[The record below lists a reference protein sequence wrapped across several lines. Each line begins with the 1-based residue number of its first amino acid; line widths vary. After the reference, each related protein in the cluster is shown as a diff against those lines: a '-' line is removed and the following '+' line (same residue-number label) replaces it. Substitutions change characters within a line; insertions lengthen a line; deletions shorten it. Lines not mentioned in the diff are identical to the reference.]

1 MANEDLKAAQ
11 ARTKQALSA
20 VRATIVAEAQEI
32 ADRAGSK
39 AILVSRLAQKHGVAS
54 LSVKRWL
61 EAAGFE
67 LRTDLR
73 GRPRYEEVLLHD
85 GLVDALNAIK
95 SRQQ

>member
-11 ARTKQALSA
+11 ARTKQALGA
-20 VRATIVAEAQEI
+20 VRATIVAEAQAI
-32 ADRAGSK
+32 ASRAGSK

-67 LRTDLR
+67 LNSELR
-73 GRPRYEEVLLHD
+73 GRPTYEAVLLHD
-85 GLVDALNAIK
+85 GLMDALAAIK
-95 SRQQ
+95 KREQ